1 MRGREKEKE
10 NERTTKGLL
19 FQSRS
24 PTGSR
29 LLGQELREAG
39 GGPLTSARAGQCTL
53 PPATSKAAREVSRP
67 AICFRLSNHTHTQ
80 SQSSVRRQN
89 WQSAL
94 DTSRVEWRRVR
105 IRLESPTWPGDSAQ
119 DFPSWPQ
126 LPQQKNGA
134 QAVCLGVFPGEQDE
148 IVAVRL
154 RGCGVM
160 LAITAIS
167 KVGSRVT
174 SARLERWRGHLWV
187 HGISAQQG
195 QCDTFCENWGKV
207 PLGQRLPSGCR
218 CGKTQVGLWPLR
230 IT

>member
-1 MRGREKEKE
+1 MLGRE
-10 NERTTKGLL
+10 R
-19 FQSRS
+19 
-24 PTGSR
+24 
-29 LLGQELREAG
+29 REAG
-39 GGPLTSARAGQCTL
+39 GGPLTSARAGQCRL
-53 PPATSKAAREVSRP
+53 PPATSRAAGKFLDRRFASGSETT
-67 AICFRLSNHTHTQ
+67 HTHTQ
-80 SQSSVRRQN
+80 GQRSVRRQN
-89 WQSAL
+89 GQSAL
-94 DTSRVEWRRVR
+94 DASRAEWRRVR
-105 IRLESPTWPGDSAQ
+105 IRLESPTWPRDSAQ
-119 DFPSWPQ
+119 DLTSWPQ

-218 CGKTQVGLWPLR
+218 RGKTQVGVWPPR